1 MTQARPNRLAGGLAV
16 AWGAVLLAWAAY
28 NCFWQVG
35 FMTFVKGIFYYGG
48 SSMGAETGSLN
59 YAALYLTS
67 GILLLRGREWARG
80 VAVGVA
86 LVEGYNRVRSLTGA
100 LLDEPQRSWFTGT
113 TQGWLKLFTFG
124 AGVLVTGALV
134 LLLVTSLR
142 RGAGAG
148 WAPAPAAWAGGGQPS
163 PFATQPDQLHW
174 SLRQTLP
181 QDQAPGQQPVQSQ
194 PFGGPPQPQP
204 PVQPQQAWPQPL
216 PAQQVQPQQV
226 QQPTQPAW
234 APQQPPAQP
243 PQAQPQ
249 PPAPQQPWPAPP
261 VAPGPVAPGPVA
273 PGPVPPAPGT
283 PPPHQG

>member
-35 FMTFVKGIFYYGG
+35 FTTFVKGIFYYGG

-59 YAALYLTS
+59 YGALYLAS

-100 LLDEPQRSWFTGT
+100 LLDEPQRHWFTGT
-113 TQGWLKLFTFG
+113 TQGWLKLLTFG
-124 AGVLVTGALV
+124 AGVLVAAALV
-134 LLLVTSLR
+134 LLLAVSLR
-142 RGAGAG
+142 RGAGTG

-181 QDQAPGQQPVQSQ
+181 QDQAPGQQPVQPQ
-194 PFGGPPQPQP
+194 PFGGPQQAQP
-204 PVQPQQAWPQPL
+204 PVQPQPQPQSQQAWPQPL
-216 PAQQVQPQQV
+216 PAQQAQPAQPLPH
-226 QQPTQPAW
+226 QPTQPAW

-243 PQAQPQ
+243 P
-249 PPAPQQPWPAPP
+249 APQQPWPAPP
-261 VAPGPVAPGPVA
+261 VTPGPVA